1 MDDRGRFAQS
11 LNGLRDNLRPMLV
24 AGMNKLISLRTAR
37 TARKTVSKTVS
48 RTDIKAARQA
58 SRRSREARNAAGRI
72 GRLARRLRPLAVL
85 QFPRGSGAAA
95 SLILIFAFATYGVVK
110 GDHIPAIVGQL
121 KDARDAAANAVGFRI
136 ASIALGGQKYVS
148 REEILGIAGV
158 TGRTSLLFFDA
169 EQARANLKANPWIA
183 DATVLKLYPD
193 RLHIAVTEREAF
205 ALWQKDGRVAVIAA
219 DGTMVQPYVAP
230 RFARLPLV
238 VGEGAERQ
246 ASEFLRVISRY
257 PEIREQ
263 VRASVLVAERRWNL
277 RLKNGIDVRLPETG
291 VAEALDALIA
301 LDRDKSLL
309 SRDITAVDLRLAD
322 RVTVRLS
329 DAAAKAREESVKA
342 LKAKRKGSD
351 A

>member
-11 LNGLRDNLRPMLV
+11 LNGLRDNLRPMLA
-24 AGMNKLISLRTAR
+24 AGLKKLTSPRT
-37 TARKTVSKTVS
+37 RKTAFW
-48 RTDIKAARQA
+48 TDNKAARQA
-58 SRRSREARNAAGRI
+58 NRRSREARDAAGRI
-72 GRLARRLRPLAVL
+72 GRLARRLRPLAEL
-85 QFPRGSGAAA
+85 QFPRGSGTAA
-95 SLILIFAFATYGVVK
+95 SLILILGFATYGVVK
-110 GDHIPAIVGQL
+110 GDHVPVVLGQL

-136 ASIALGGQKYVS
+136 ASIALGGQKYIS

-169 EQARANLKANPWIA
+169 DQARINLKTNPWIA

-205 ALWQKDGRVAVIAA
+205 ALWQKEGRVSVIAS
-219 DGTMVQPYVAP
+219 DGTMVQSYVAP

-238 VGEGAERQ
+238 VGQGAERQ
-246 ASEFLRVISRY
+246 ASEFLSVLSRY
-257 PEIREQ
+257 PEIRDQ

-277 RLKNGIDVRLPETG
+277 RLKNGIDVRLP
-291 VAEALDALIA
+291 
-301 LDRDKSLL
+301 
-309 SRDITAVDLRLAD
+309 D

-329 DAAAKAREESVKA
+329 DAAAKAREETVKA

>member
-11 LNGLRDNLRPMLV
+11 LNGLRDNLRPMLA
-24 AGMNKLISLRTAR
+24 AGLRKFISLRTAR
-37 TARKTVSKTVS
+37 TTP
-48 RTDIKAARQA
+48 KADKKPARQA
-58 SRRSREARNAAGRI
+58 ARRSREAKNAAGRI
-72 GRLARRLRPLAVL
+72 GRLARRLRPLTEL

-95 SLILIFAFATYGVVK
+95 SLILILGFATYGVVK
-110 GDHIPAIVGQL
+110 GDHIPVLIGQL
-121 KDARDAAANAVGFRI
+121 KDARDAAANTVGFRI

-169 EQARANLKANPWIA
+169 DLARTNLKANPWIA

-205 ALWQKDGRVAVIAA
+205 ALWQKDGRVSVIAA
-219 DGTMVQPYVAP
+219 DGTMVQSYVAP

-238 VGEGAERQ
+238 VGQGAERQ
-246 ASEFLRVISRY
+246 ASEFLSVITRY
-257 PEIREQ
+257 PEIRDQ

-291 VAEALDALIA
+291 LAQAIDTLLA
-301 LDRDKSLL
+301 LDREKSLL
-309 SRDITAVDLRLAD
+309 SRDITAIDLRLPD

-329 DAAAKAREESVKA
+329 DAAAKAREETVKA
-342 LKAKRKGSD
+342 LKAKKKGSD